1 MQIVQAQIKPITDI
15 SANDALL
22 AIQRVAKT
30 CYKSYSDSDD
40 IESAKRL
47 TKALLASGHT
57 AMFEFY
63 NITMNYISNI
73 AAYKDL
79 TRHRHASYAI
89 ESTRWCNYSK
99 DKHNG
104 EIKFLDPIEIS
115 KDTKKYDLWIKAMQ
129 QAEQNYLEMA
139 AEGALPDELSLVL
152 PQSTAAE
159 FNISANLREWRHI
172 LSLRSS
178 VSSTGHARP
187 CICQIMDA
195 TLELFHQNIP
205 VLFDDLYEKM
215 QEIKNKS
222 TNE

>member
-79 TRHRHASYAI
+79 TRHRHASYA
-89 ESTRWCNYSK
+89 
-99 DKHNG
+99 
-104 EIKFLDPIEIS
+104 
-115 KDTKKYDLWIKAMQ
+115 
-129 QAEQNYLEMA
+129 
-139 AEGALPDELSLVL
+139 LSL
-152 PQSTAAE
+152 
-159 FNISANLREWRHI
+159 IHI
-172 LSLRSS
+172 
-178 VSSTGHARP
+178 
-187 CICQIMDA
+187 
-195 TLELFHQNIP
+195 
-205 VLFDDLYEKM
+205 
-215 QEIKNKS
+215 
-222 TNE
+222 

>member
-63 NITMNYISNI
+63 NITMNYVSNI

-115 KDTKKYDLWIKAMQ
+115 KDTKKYDLWMKAMQ

-178 VSSTGHARP
+178 IFLGKPLTCP
-187 CICQIMDA
+187 NF
-195 TLELFHQNIP
+195 LFKYISNNVTVVILCCP
-205 VLFDDLYEKM
+205 SIIALRVPPFSDRT
-215 QEIKNKS
+215 IS
-222 TNE
+222 PI